1 MTFAFI
7 RHFIKLE
14 SASGILL
21 FFATCVA
28 IILSNSPWSNFY
40 QELFAYSY
48 LTKPVLFWINEGLMT
63 FFFLLVSLELRREF
77 IGQGLSD
84 ISKFALPGVAALGG
98 MIAPIIIFIV
108 INYNHPE
115 TLKGWAIPVATDIAF
130 VLGVLSLFG
139 KRIPIGL
146 KLFLM
151 ALAIFDDVGAIIII
165 AVFHTKSLSI
175 LALAGALLVIIFLQI
190 LNRYRVKQLSVYLL
204 GGLILWICTLKSGVH
219 PTIAGVILAFLIPQ
233 SDGKNVSPSRR
244 LETMLHPWVAFLIM
258 PIFALAV
265 AGVSLEGL
273 EFKIIFDYV
282 SLGIILGLVIGKQIG
297 VFSFTWLSIR
307 LGLDSLPKGVTW
319 YEIWAIALLCGIGFT
334 MSLFLGT
341 LAFEENKVYL
351 TEVRLGI
358 LIGSMLSGL
367 IGAGILYSAIKM
379 KRGMKI
385 EAS

>member
-14 SASGILL
+14 SASGVLL

-28 IILSNSPWSNFY
+28 IILSNSPLSDFY
-40 QELFAYSY
+40 QGLFTYSY
-48 LTKPVLFWINEGLMT
+48 FTKPILFWINEGLMT
-63 FFFLLVSLELRREF
+63 FFFLLVSLELKREF
-77 IGQGLSD
+77 FGQGLSD
-84 ISKFALPGVAALGG
+84 VSKFILPGIAALGG
-98 MIAPIIIFIV
+98 MIAPIIIFIGV
-108 INYNHPE
+108 NYSHPE

-146 KLFLM
+146 KLFLL
-151 ALAIFDDVGAIIII
+151 ALAIFDDVGAVIII
-165 AVFHTKSLSI
+165 AVFHTKSLSF
-175 LALAGALLVIIFLQI
+175 LALAGAFLVIIFLQI
-190 LNRYRVKQLSVYLL
+190 LNRYSVKQLSVYLL
-204 GGLILWICTLKSGVH
+204 GGLILWICILKSGVH
-219 PTIAGVILAFLIPQ
+219 PTIAGVILAFLIPR

-244 LETMLHPWVAFLIM
+244 LETMLHPWVAFLIL

-297 VFSFTWLSIR
+297 VFTFTWLSIR
-307 LGLDSLPKGVTW
+307 LGLGNLPKGTTW
-319 YEIWAIALLCGIGFT
+319 YEIWGIALLCGIGFT

-341 LAFEENKVYL
+341 LAFEENKFYL